1 MIFHYDILVY
11 LFHSEYKT
19 TQSRSLKSETCSKT
33 VPPRNCL
40 IRLDIFP
47 QSHDFFVFLVCN
59 LKLCLLQI
67 WFKQCKEYYNL
78 LSTWCIKT
86 TSSVFNIQTAVLINF
101 YCWMNVSMI
110 EWDML
115 YIPIK
120 KHWWNIK
127 LLLTPLFTQIS
138 SDFVFFPIH
147 IYFRITK

>member
-1 MIFHYDILVY
+1 MIFHYDIVFY

-40 IRLDIFP
+40 IGLDIFP
-47 QSHDFFVFLVCN
+47 KSHAFFVCN

-67 WFKQCKEYYNL
+67 WFKQCKEYYYNL

-86 TSSVFNIQTAVLINF
+86 TSSVFNIQTTVLINF
-101 YCWMNVSMI
+101 YCWINVSMI

-120 KHWWNIK
+120 KLGEILNSCS
-127 LLLTPLFTQIS
+127 LLYLLKFLQTLF
-138 SDFVFFPIH
+138 FFRIH